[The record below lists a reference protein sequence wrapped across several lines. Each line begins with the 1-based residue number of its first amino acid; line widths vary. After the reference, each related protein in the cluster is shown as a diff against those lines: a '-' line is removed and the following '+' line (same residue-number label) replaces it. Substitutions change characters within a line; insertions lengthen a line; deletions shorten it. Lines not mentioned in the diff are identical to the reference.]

1 MNIPPP
7 PGVNTAFPF
16 GLAPE
21 NPWPNNLIL
30 DPAEMAIV
38 DQIVA
43 AYNGIIDAEATS
55 RGFEVVDIYSLLNA
69 IGEPGGIV
77 VNGITF
83 TSDFITGNTYSL
95 DGVHPTTQG
104 YGIVANAFIETI
116 NEKYGASIPFIN
128 LATLPGSL
136 LFEGTVPMGK
146 YGIPQIPFG
155 ALDRV
160 IF

>member
-1 MNIPPP
+1 
-7 PGVNTAFPF
+7 
-16 GLAPE
+16 
-21 NPWPNNLIL
+21 
-30 DPAEMAIV
+30 
-38 DQIVA
+38 
-43 AYNGIIDAEATS
+43 
-55 RGFEVVDIYSLLNA
+55 SLLNA
-69 IGEPGGIV
+69 IGEPGGII

>member
-1 MNIPPP
+1 
-7 PGVNTAFPF
+7 
-16 GLAPE
+16 
-21 NPWPNNLIL
+21 
-30 DPAEMAIV
+30 
-38 DQIVA
+38 
-43 AYNGIIDAEATS
+43 
-55 RGFEVVDIYSLLNA
+55 LNA
-69 IGEPGGIV
+69 IGEPGGII

-136 LFEGTVPMGK
+136 LFEGTVPIGK